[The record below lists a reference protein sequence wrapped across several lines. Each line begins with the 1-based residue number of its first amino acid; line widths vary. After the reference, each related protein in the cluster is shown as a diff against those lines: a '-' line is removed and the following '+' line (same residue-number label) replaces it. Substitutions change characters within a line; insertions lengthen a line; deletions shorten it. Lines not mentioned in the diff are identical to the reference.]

1 MLIIRLRPDFQKI
14 GVFPELL
21 SSLKIDSMLFQIG
34 FAFVVVELK
43 TGHEYKLFL
52 FYSYGKIDR
61 VGGGCYGPKMC
72 CTEPTSRV
80 LNAAVQRQARAQRCP
95 LDALL
100 AAVMALA
107 LYAGFDIPYQLFSV
121 ALGAAN
127 ECPISGTVGI
137 IFG

>member
-43 TGHEYKLFL
+43 TGHEYYKLFL

-61 VGGGCYGPKMC
+61 VGG
-72 CTEPTSRV
+72 V
-80 LNAAVQRQARAQRCP
+80 AATDRMAGRA
-95 LDALL
+95 
-100 AAVMALA
+100 
-107 LYAGFDIPYQLFSV
+107 
-121 ALGAAN
+121 
-127 ECPISGTVGI
+127 
-137 IFG
+137 